1 MLLAPGLSDRELIA
15 TLAARTL
22 IEIQAV
28 LFNAETPFVF
38 TSGKTSPVYIDCRK
52 ILGFPRARTLLTDFA
67 ITTLIRDVGVESFD
81 VIAGGETAGIPFA
94 AWIADRLDLPMAY
107 IRKKPKG
114 FGRMAQIEGHM
125 PEGARVLL
133 VEDLTTDGGS
143 KVKFVDAIRQAGGVV
158 DHTFVHFHYGIFPA
172 SLETMGQIGVK
183 LHALTT
189 WWDVLRVAREN
200 QYFTPETLAVV
211 EDFLHRPHEWTPAA
225 TS

>member
-1 MLLAPGLSDRELIA
+1 LLM
-15 TLAARTL
+15 
-22 IEIQAV
+22 
-28 LFNAETPFVF
+28 
-38 TSGKTSPVYIDCRK
+38 
-52 ILGFPRARTLLTDFA
+52 DFA
-67 ITTLIRDVGVESFD
+67 VTTLIRDVGVESFD

-107 IRKKPKG
+107 IRKQPKG

-158 DHTFVHFHYGIFPA
+158 EHAFVLFHYGIFPA
-172 SLETMGQIGVK
+172 SVENMAKIAVN

-200 QYFTPETLAVV
+200 QYFPAETLAVV
-211 EDFLHRPHEWTPAA
+211 EDFLQRPNEWTPAG
-225 TS
+225 

>member
-1 MLLAPGLSDRELIA
+1 MSLVSGLSDRQLIA
-15 TLAARTL
+15 TLAARSL

-38 TSGKTSPVYIDCRK
+38 TSGKVSPVYIDCRK
-52 ILGFPRARTLLTDFA
+52 ILGFPRARRLLTDFA
-67 ITTLIRDVGVESFD
+67 VTTLIRDVGVESFD
-81 VIAGGETAGIPFA
+81 VVAGGETAGIPFA

-107 IRKKPKG
+107 IRKQPKG
-114 FGRMAQIEGHM
+114 FARMAQIEGSM

-158 DHTFVHFHYGIFPA
+158 NHTFVLFHYGIFPA
-172 SLETMGQIGVK
+172 SVKTMRQIGVD

-200 QYFTPETLAVV
+200 QYFPPETLAVV
-211 EDFLHRPHEWTPAA
+211 EDFLHRPTEWTPG
-225 TS
+225 